1 LGFTEA
7 PYRRNTGSDL
17 EDAGGS
23 SLYKSTRHLLPL
35 EHYEGGAVWAR
46 GGRPTPATI
55 QVRAMLGDA
64 CGRDLDCGVTHSRC
78 LKGGCV
84 CKDAYVEAP
93 DKQECL
99 CEYKILK
106 HFDMYIC
113 MMLFKRQRLPD
124 VISINTNCNY
134 KKTCAFKYSI
144 FY

>member
-1 LGFTEA
+1 MKSCQQYFTLKTDVNCKFCFDLNPILNLGTSFSDLGFTEA

-84 CKDAYVEAP
+84 CKDAYSEAP

-99 CEYKILK
+99 CKFNK
-106 HFDMYIC
+106 N
-113 MMLFKRQRLPD
+113 K
-124 VISINTNCNY
+124 
-134 KKTCAFKYSI
+134 
-144 FY
+144 

>member
-1 LGFTEA
+1 LFSEIFYLVKLLMSTAKKYVLIEIQYSDLGFTEA
-7 PYRRNTGSDL
+7 PYRRNTGSEL

-84 CKDAYVEAP
+84 CKDAYAEAP

-99 CEYKILK
+99 CKFNKNFNI
-106 HFDMYIC
+106 DI
-113 MMLFKRQRLPD
+113 D
-124 VISINTNCNY
+124 
-134 KKTCAFKYSI
+134 
-144 FY
+144 